1 MYKLKLIKGLSYT
14 GAVHAT
20 RDNPYVDVESKEA
33 ADAVVATGYFE
44 LVEEAAEEKAGGEA
58 DYGEDE

>member
-1 MYKLKLIKGLSYT
+1 MIKGLSYT

-20 RDNPYVDVESKEA
+20 KENPYVDVEDKKT

-44 LVEEAAEEKAGGEA
+44 LVGETADGNNDGEDDGEA
-58 DYGEDE
+58 DYGEDN